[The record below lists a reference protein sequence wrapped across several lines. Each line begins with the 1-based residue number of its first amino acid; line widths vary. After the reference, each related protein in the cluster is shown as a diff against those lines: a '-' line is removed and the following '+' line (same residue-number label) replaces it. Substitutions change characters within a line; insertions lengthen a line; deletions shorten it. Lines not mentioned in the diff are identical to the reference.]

1 MYVISFS
8 RVCCYINGI
17 VIVVYFDGGD
27 FEDFFKFVS
36 FLNLVVVV
44 SIVGLVRFVV
54 ELFF

>member
-27 FEDFFKFVS
+27 FEDFFIFVS
-36 FLNLVVVV
+36 FLNLVVVD